1 IFKMSGKREL
11 KINTKF
17 AQKYD
22 KYRQKSCRNVSVY
35 HCVPQELDPAVE
47 RDFYRILSLLKKKD
61 PKIYEKD
68 AKFYSEDTSH
78 SDEKPSTSK
87 KAAVKPM
94 FLKDYERAVILEKE
108 GGFSQLHPGAA
119 GASSAPA
126 HSLLTEVDAA
136 DKEDEDA
143 GGEGRMGSPV
153 CERLPVRRQT
163 LGERRNA
170 RRTLTIQLIDYWN
183 NTQLEE
189 KERFLRDY
197 VLNKGYLNEE
207 DDDEERCVP
216 QKSSSV
222 SWFRRTWMTL
232 RRRASLFWNARK
244 TLREA
249 TTSASKSPTRNA
261 TTPGSARERNER
273 RSRSASS

>member
-1 IFKMSGKREL
+1 DSERVKTYPRKIATAVRSKDDSRKRKREEVKERKQKVWKRVDGSLPEL
-11 KINTKF
+11 KPN
-17 AQKYD
+17 
-22 KYRQKSCRNVSVY
+22 
-35 HCVPQELDPAVE
+35 LL

-68 AKFYSEDTSH
+68 AKFYSEG
-78 SDEKPSTSK
+78 
-87 KAAVKPM
+87 AALKPM

-108 GGFSQLHPGAA
+108 GFRKFVEDSDDEDDDGEGGTST
-119 GASSAPA
+119 
-126 HSLLTEVDAA
+126 LLTRRMKTQEEKDEEEA
-136 DKEDEDA
+136 DFVEWLKGQAELE
-143 GGEGRMGSPV
+143 GGEEKYLR
-153 CERLPVRRQT
+153 
-163 LGERRNA
+163 
-170 RRTLTIQLIDYWN
+170 DYWN
-183 NTQLEE
+183 NPQLEE

>member
-1 IFKMSGKREL
+1 IFKMSGKQEL

-22 KYRQKSCRNVSVY
+22 KYRQKEELQKRVY
-35 HCVPQELDPAVE
+35 DCVPQELDPTVE
-47 RDFYRILSLLKKKD
+47 RDFYRILSLLKKKY

-68 AKFYSEDTSH
+68 TKFYSEGGCLH
-78 SDEKPSTSK
+78 
-87 KAAVKPM
+87 
-94 FLKDYERAVILEKE
+94 DYERAVILEKE

-143 GGEGRMGSPV
+143 GGEGRMGSPL
-153 CERLPVRRQT
+153 RLFQDEEEADFVDWLKGQAE
-163 LGERRNA
+163 LEGGEEVKDMKYLR
-170 RRTLTIQLIDYWN
+170 DYWN
-183 NTQLEE
+183 NPQLEE

-261 TTPGSARERNER
+261 TTPGSARERNESMGVF
-273 RSRSASS
+273 SRVETKPPG